1 MFLNLDQ
8 SKQVVE
14 SKQQS
19 SPNDQTTKDDSIPQK
34 DQGQENK
41 NQVSVWTISKDIW
54 IDSLIQT
61 KTTFNLF

>member
-41 NQVSVWTISKDIW
+41 NQVSV
-54 IDSLIQT
+54 
-61 KTTFNLF
+61 